1 MNDHTLLSQ
10 TSYFTIPFNLILTG
24 KPISYSLYVN
34 SSARDSVDKFVKIV
48 NSGEI
53 LSATLVEG
61 FKKYL
66 RVYVKETERTLY
78 LQSLIE
84 NKSAKDIEKVSVIK
98 DSAIKYL
105 DDIFGP
111 DKEFNT
117 EILGEAIQG
126 CHDSMKSMI
135 GVIRDYDI
143 NNLKNLIA
151 DLSFHDFYTYDH
163 SINVSMYTVLL
174 LKSLKPAAKE
184 EELVTAGLGGL
195 LHDLGKMKIPTDI
208 LNNTDKLNEEEYQV
222 IKTHPEL
229 GGVLF
234 DESSPEL
241 PGINKEAIKKVIL
254 EHHENW
260 DGTGYPNKI
269 KEKNIHLYSRVCAIA
284 DFFDAITTKRSYSDV
299 LPIEDALAVMER
311 TAGKKIDPEIFKFF
325 TEKVSKAILNG
336 KSGIELP
343 EDFDTEVPHAV
354 LPILKIKPKK
364 ISSDF
369 TKPAESNN
377 KKKAA

>member
-1 MNDHTLLSQ
+1 MNDHTLLVQ
-10 TSYFTIPFNLILTG
+10 TSYFTIPFNLILAE
-24 KPISYSLYVN
+24 KPIPYSLYVN
-34 SSARDSVDKFVKIV
+34 SSARDSVEKFVKIV
-48 NSGEI
+48 NAGET
-53 LSATLVEG
+53 LSLSQIDG

-78 LQSLIE
+78 LQSLND
-84 NKSAKDIEKVSVIK
+84 NKNAKDIEKVAVIK

-117 EILGEAIQG
+117 QILGEAIQG
-126 CHDSMKSMI
+126 CHDSMKSMVD
-135 GVIRDYDI
+135 VIRDYDI

-174 LKSLKPAAKE
+174 LKSLKPNSKE

-195 LHDLGKMKIPTDI
+195 LHDLGKTKIPTDI
-208 LNNTDKLNEEEYQV
+208 LNNTDKLTEEEYQV
-222 IKTHPEL
+222 IKKHPEL
-229 GGVLF
+229 GGFLF

-241 PGINKEAIKKVIL
+241 PGINKDAIKKVIL

-260 DGTGYPNKI
+260 DGTGYPNKM

-336 KSGIELP
+336 KAGIELP
-343 EDFDTEVPHAV
+343 EDFDTEIPHAV
-354 LPILKIKPKK
+354 LPISKIKPKK

-369 TKPAESNN
+369 TKAAEPQ

>member
-1 MNDHTLLSQ
+1 MNDHTLLVQ
-10 TSYFTIPFNLILTG
+10 TSYFTIPFNLILAE
-24 KPISYSLYVN
+24 KPIPYSLYVN
-34 SSARDSVDKFVKIV
+34 SSARDSVEKFVKIV
-48 NSGEI
+48 NAGEI
-53 LSATLVEG
+53 LSLGQIDG

-78 LQSLIE
+78 LQSLND
-84 NKSAKDIEKVSVIK
+84 NKNAKDIEKVAVIK

-117 EILGEAIQG
+117 QILGEAIQG
-126 CHDSMKSMI
+126 CHDSMKSMVD
-135 GVIRDYDI
+135 VIRDYDI

-174 LKSLKPAAKE
+174 LKSLKPNSKE

-195 LHDLGKMKIPTDI
+195 LHDLGKTKIPTDI
-208 LNNTDKLNEEEYQV
+208 LNNTDKLTEEEYQV
-222 IKTHPEL
+222 IKKHPEL
-229 GGVLF
+229 GGFLF

-260 DGTGYPNKI
+260 DGTGYPNKM

-336 KSGIELP
+336 KAGIELP
-343 EDFDTEVPHAV
+343 EDFDTEIPHAV
-354 LPILKIKPKK
+354 LPISKIKPKK

-369 TKPAESNN
+369 TKAAEPQ